1 MDTTRAIH
9 VASEVVLL
17 GGVIYYFN
25 SQVKGLKAEIK
36 ELKAKIEE
44 NQQGIGKHLNNLY
57 SAIDKI
63 GKSVTH
69 LNMIGRGMS
78 EAHNSATITQHHDNG
93 SSGLRRRKKVTVK
106 EIQESGDSD
115 EIEVTENDGQE
126 DDSQRQ
132 DEFSRDNYRSS
143 SPGNFGEQDNTNLD
157 DELGEELQQLE
168 EQDESEDEAEEQPQM
183 ESKGMQL
190 KSRVAASSAPSNRQP
205 VLNNKKK

>member
-25 SQVKGLKAEIK
+25 SQVKGLKSEIK

-78 EAHNSATITQHHDNG
+78 EAQNSATITQHHNNG
-93 SSGLRRRKKVTVK
+93 SSGLRRRKKVAVK
-106 EIQESGDSD
+106 EIQESGDSH
-115 EIEVTENDGQE
+115 EIEVTDTDGREE
-126 DDSQRQ
+126 DLQSQ
-132 DEFSRDNYRSS
+132 DEFSRENYQSS
-143 SPGNFGEQDNTNLD
+143 SNNSNEQEITSLD

-168 EQDESEDEAEEQPQM
+168 EQDESEEDTEETPQM

-190 KSRVAASSAPSNRQP
+190 KSRVVASSAPSNRQP
-205 VLNNKKK
+205 VLFNKKK